1 MGGREECSKQSPV
14 GSWSCFPH
22 PILVLW
28 ASGTLG
34 GRDRWVAES
43 DFPVGFLHSPLRA
56 RVGPLPAFTAS
67 SDWLWQCPM
76 PHPAQAPLFSLASR
90 HHSWAGRGGRRAR
103 SLQLRREPFLAGA
116 TPPPRL
122 SGCTVPWLAPPNPRV
137 HRVCPHHALF
147 LPASWA
153 APSTCFFRSCKPLLA
168 MAEGGLRVVK
178 GSRSDVGSCSK
189 RLRPERQLWFLRR
202 PRAGPSPHEGGLEG
216 ARGGSQHSGSGE

>member
-67 SDWLWQCPM
+67 SDWLRQCPM
-76 PHPAQAPLFSLASR
+76 PHPAQAPLFS
-90 HHSWAGRGGRRAR
+90 
-103 SLQLRREPFLAGA
+103 
-116 TPPPRL
+116 RL
-122 SGCTVPWLAPPNPRV
+122 PQGIIPGLVGVGVVP
-137 HRVCPHHALF
+137 
-147 LPASWA
+147 
-153 APSTCFFRSCKPLLA
+153 
-168 MAEGGLRVVK
+168 
-178 GSRSDVGSCSK
+178 
-189 RLRPERQLWFLRR
+189 
-202 PRAGPSPHEGGLEG
+202 GPCN
-216 ARGGSQHSGSGE
+216 SGESPS